1 MEKSYYLS
9 ATFNEVIFADRNKGY
24 GAYQLR
30 RVYDRNVKFAVV
42 CATILFAGALLT
54 PLIKTKFFPAAAKE
68 NKPFERDLGTVVVLD
83 NIPIPEK
90 PNVEEQVAVAPKEKV
105 RTEAYAAPKVVPNN
119 ADVPETELAN
129 QEDLKGAAFS
139 SQKSDGVELATPN
152 AVITDKVPNG
162 LDAGTGEESNNN
174 IFIYVE
180 EMPEFNGGE
189 KAMMN
194 YIGKKINYPSS
205 AQREN
210 IQGLV
215 VVTFVVAP
223 NGEIRDAKVVKG
235 LGYGTDEEAL
245 RVVSGMPKWKPGK
258 QNGKPVS
265 VRYTLPIR
273 FSMR

>member
-1 MEKSYYLS
+1 MEKSYFLS
-9 ATFNEVIFADRNKGY
+9 ATFNEVIFKDRNKGY

-30 RVYDRNVKFAVV
+30 QVYERNIKFAVLT
-42 CATILFAGALLT
+42 ATIIFAGALFS
-54 PLIKTKFFPAAAKE
+54 PLIKTKFFPAAVADKAKY
-68 NKPFERDLGTVVVLD
+68 KDHGTVTIIDYV
-83 NIPIPEK
+83 IPEIEK
-90 PNVEEQVAVAPKEKV
+90 PKVEEQLAVAPKEKV
-105 RTEAYAAPKVVPNN
+105 KTAIYTEPKVVPNDAN
-119 ADVPETELAN
+119 VPEKTIASQDE
-129 QEDLKGAAFS
+129 LKGAVFGNE
-139 SQKSDGVELATPN
+139 KIDGVELTTPD
-152 AVITDKVPNG
+152 VTVTDEAPTG
-162 LDAGTGEESNNN
+162 LDTGTADNTNN
-174 IFIYVE
+174 IFIYAE

-194 YIGKKINYPSS
+194 YIGKKINYPTA

-223 NGEIRDAKVVKG
+223 NGEIRDAEVIKG

-245 RVVSGMPKWKPGK
+245 RVVKGMPKWKPGK

>member
-9 ATFNEVIFADRNKGY
+9 ATFNEVIFKDRNKGY

-30 RVYDRNVKFAVV
+30 HVYDRNIKFAVV
-42 CATILFAGALLT
+42 CATIVFAGAIFT
-54 PLIKTKFFPAAAKE
+54 PLIKSKFFPPQEVKDTLSTE
-68 NKPFERDLGTVVVLD
+68 GYKVIELTNV
-83 NIPIPEK
+83 IPEIEK
-90 PNVEEQVAVAPKEKV
+90 PKVEEQVAVAPKEKV
-105 RTEAYAAPKVVPNN
+105 KTAIYTEPKIVPNN
-119 ADVPETELAN
+119 ANVEEKILAN
-129 QEDLKGAAFS
+129 QDELKGAAFS
-139 SQKSDGVELATPN
+139 NEKIDGIELKTPD
-152 AVITDKVPNG
+152 AVIVNEAPSG
-162 LDAGTGEESNNN
+162 LDSGKSEEAPSV
-174 IFIYVE
+174 FVHVE
-180 EMPEFNGGE
+180 EMPEFKGGE

-194 YIGKKINYPSS
+194 YIGKKINYPSA

-223 NGEIRDAKVVKG
+223 NGEIRDAEVLKG

-245 RVVSGMPKWKPGK
+245 RVVRGMPNWKPGK
-258 QNGKPVS
+258 QNGRPVA